1 MTAPSEKLL
10 NGGVDAVT
18 DHFRFCE
25 LPHTSNNNN
34 NQDFNNLDCNTHSP
48 PPATMV
54 RISTTLLV
62 VTAALLLP
70 DSVVAHG
77 VHPVH
82 ARTPDRLEQ
91 RRLFMAEGKR
101 SLKDCANSEASRRLQ
116 ERTVAR
122 RAAKADSLRAERRQR
137 RRLDVDTVV
146 ATSHKSNLT
155 GLTIDTDASELF
167 GGDVKCI
174 LEPEVTQGPY
184 YVNGEL
190 VRSDIR
196 EEEEGV
202 DLYAEIQIID
212 VNTCEPVEGLY
223 LDFWHCNATGVYSG
237 IVASGNGDSSDTT
250 NIDKTFLRG
259 LTPTDEDGVAS
270 YTSIF
275 PGHYTSRATHIH
287 IIGTYNGTLLENN
300 TYSGGYASHV
310 GQLFFDQDLISEVE
324 LTAPYSTNTQE
335 VTTNA
340 NDKILSE
347 EAAEDFD
354 PFFEYVL
361 LGDSVSDG
369 VLAWIS
375 VGVDMTRA
383 QTITAAGTLTS
394 DGGVMAESTSTMG
407 GGGGMGPGSGMG
419 GFGGGSGMG
428 GFPGSVGGPEGS
440 FEAASSEADVTQST
454 TTGATQS
461 TTSGSVEAEA
471 SDPSCNV
478 RRYR

>member
-1 MTAPSEKLL
+1 
-10 NGGVDAVT
+10 
-18 DHFRFCE
+18 
-25 LPHTSNNNN
+25 
-34 NQDFNNLDCNTHSP
+34 
-48 PPATMV
+48 
-54 RISTTLLV
+54 
-62 VTAALLLP
+62 
-70 DSVVAHG
+70 
-77 VHPVH
+77 
-82 ARTPDRLEQ
+82 
-91 RRLFMAEGKR
+91 MAEGKR
-101 SLKDCANSEASRRLQ
+101 SLKDCANSDASRRLQ
-116 ERTVAR
+116 ERAVAR
-122 RAAKADSLRAERRQR
+122 RAAKADSIRAERRQR
-137 RRLDVDTVV
+137 QRRLDLDTVL

-155 GLTIDTDASELF
+155 GLTADTNSSELF
-167 GGDVKCI
+167 GDDVKCI

-196 EEEEGV
+196 EDQEGV
-202 DLYAEIQIID
+202 DLYAEIQIVD

-250 NIDKTFLRG
+250 NLDKTFLRG

-335 VTTNA
+335 LTTNA
-340 NDKILSE
+340 DDSILSE

-354 PFFEYVL
+354 PVFEYVL

-383 QTITAAGTLTS
+383 QTITAAGTLTA
-394 DGGVMAESTSTMG
+394 DGGVMADSTSTTTG
-407 GGGGMGPGSGMG
+407 GAGGM
-419 GFGGGSGMG
+419 GGGSGVG
-428 GFPGSVGGPEGS
+428 GFGGSVGGPGS
-440 FEAASSEADVTQST
+440 GPANGFAGSAATL
-454 TTGATQS
+454 
-461 TTSGSVEAEA
+461 SGSSA
-471 SDPSCNV
+471 
-478 RRYR
+478 

>member
-1 MTAPSEKLL
+1 MVHSSLALL
-10 NGGVDAVT
+10 AVT
-18 DHFRFCE
+18 AV
-25 LPHTSNNNN
+25 L
-34 NQDFNNLDCNTHSP
+34 
-48 PPATMV
+48 
-54 RISTTLLV
+54 
-62 VTAALLLP
+62 AALNLP
-70 DSVVAHG
+70 DSASAHG
-77 VHPVH
+77 GQPAH
-82 ARTPDRLEQ
+82 ARTPERLEQ

-101 SLKDCANSEASRRLQ
+101 SLKDCANSDTSRRLQ
-116 ERTVAR
+116 ERAVAR

-137 RRLDVDTVV
+137 RRLDLDTVL

-155 GLTIDTDASELF
+155 GLTANTNASELF
-167 GGDVKCI
+167 GDDVKCI

-196 EEEEGV
+196 EDQEGV
-202 DLYAEIQIID
+202 DLYAEIQVID

-250 NIDKTFLRG
+250 NVDKTFLRG
-259 LTPTDEDGVAS
+259 LTPTDDDGVAS
-270 YTSIF
+270 YTSKF

-340 NDKILSE
+340 DDSILSE

-383 QTITAAGTLTS
+383 QTITAAGTLTA
-394 DGGVMAESTSTMG
+394 DGGVMADSTSTTMG
-407 GGGGMGPGSGMG
+407 GGMGGGSGMG

-428 GFPGSVGGPEGS
+428 GFGGSVGGPDS
-440 FEAASSEADVTQST
+440 VSASSSA
-454 TTGATQS
+454 
-461 TTSGSVEAEA
+461 
-471 SDPSCNV
+471 
-478 RRYR
+478 

>member
-1 MTAPSEKLL
+1 
-10 NGGVDAVT
+10 
-18 DHFRFCE
+18 
-25 LPHTSNNNN
+25 
-34 NQDFNNLDCNTHSP
+34 
-48 PPATMV
+48 MV
-54 RISTTLLV
+54 RIS
-62 VTAALLLP
+62 AALLAATAAVAAMTLP
-70 DSVVAHG
+70 DVVSAHG
-77 VHPVH
+77 GL
-82 ARTPDRLEQ
+82 RQLGRLTP
-91 RRLFMAEGKR
+91 
-101 SLKDCANSEASRRLQ
+101 LQ
-116 ERTVAR
+116 ERAVAR
-122 RAAKADSLRAERRQR
+122 RAAKADSIRAERRQR
-137 RRLDVDTVV
+137 RRLDLDTVV

-155 GLTIDTDASELF
+155 GLTADTNSSELF
-167 GGDVKCI
+167 GDDVKCI

-196 EEEEGV
+196 EDQEGV

-237 IVASGNGDSSDTT
+237 IVASGNGDSSDTA
-250 NIDKTFLRG
+250 NLDKTFLRG

-335 VTTNA
+335 LTTNA
-340 NDKILSE
+340 DDSILSE

-354 PFFEYVL
+354 PVFEYVL

-383 QTITAAGTLTS
+383 QTITATGTLTA
-394 DGGVMAESTSTMG
+394 DGGVMADSTSTTTGGAGGMG
-407 GGGGMGPGSGMG
+407 GGS

-428 GFPGSVGGPEGS
+428 GFGGSVGGPEGS
-440 FEAASSEADVTQST
+440 VGVASSGSSQT
-454 TTGATQS
+454 TTTTTAVATE
-461 TTSGSVEAEA
+461 TTTSSSGSVAAEA
-471 SDPSCNV
+471 TDSSCNV
-478 RRYR
+478 RLRR

>member
-1 MTAPSEKLL
+1 MARI
-10 NGGVDAVT
+10 
-18 DHFRFCE
+18 F
-25 LPHTSNNNN
+25 TS
-34 NQDFNNLDCNTHSP
+34 
-48 PPATMV
+48 
-54 RISTTLLV
+54 LLV
-62 VTAALLLP
+62 VTAAIAGLMLP
-70 DSVVAHG
+70 DSVDAHG
-77 VHPVH
+77 GQSVH
-82 ARTPDRLEQ
+82 ARTPERLAQ
-91 RRLFMAEGKR
+91 RRLFMSESKR

-116 ERTVAR
+116 ERAVAR

-137 RRLDVDTVV
+137 RRLDVDT
-146 ATSHKSNLT
+146 
-155 GLTIDTDASELF
+155 LF
-167 GGDVKCI
+167 GDDVKCI

-190 VRSDIR
+190 IRSDIR
-196 EEEEGV
+196 EDQEGV
-202 DLYAEIQIID
+202 DLYAEVQIID
-212 VNTCEPVEGLY
+212 VNTCEPVQGLY
-223 LDFWHCNATGVYSG
+223 LDFWHCNTTGVYSG

-250 NIDKTFLRG
+250 NVDKTFLRG

-287 IIGTYNGTLLENN
+287 ILGTYNGTLLENN

-335 VTTNA
+335 VTA
-340 NDKILSE
+340 NGDDSILSE

-383 QTITAAGTLTS
+383 QTITAAGTLTA
-394 DGGVMAESTSTMG
+394 DGGVMADSTSTTTG
-407 GGGGMGPGSGMG
+407 GNGGGMAPGSGMG
-419 GFGGGSGMG
+419 GFD
-428 GFPGSVGGPEGS
+428 GSVGGPS
-440 FEAASSEADVTQST
+440 DVSM
-454 TTGATQS
+454 
-461 TTSGSVEAEA
+461 GSV
-471 SDPSCNV
+471 
-478 RRYR
+478 

>member
-1 MTAPSEKLL
+1 MVHLTTTVLITTMAL
-10 NGGVDAVT
+10 AV
-18 DHFRFCE
+18 
-25 LPHTSNNNN
+25 LS
-34 NQDFNNLDCNTHSP
+34 
-48 PPATMV
+48 
-54 RISTTLLV
+54 
-62 VTAALLLP
+62 LP
-70 DSVVAHG
+70 DIATAHG
-77 VHPVH
+77 GQPAHDQSPE
-82 ARTPDRLEQ
+82 RLEQ
-91 RRLFMAEGKR
+91 RRLFMNQGMR
-101 SLKDCANSEASRRLQ
+101 SLKDCANSDASRRLK
-116 ERTVAR
+116 ERAVAR
-122 RAAKADSLRAERRQR
+122 RLAKAESIRAERRQR
-137 RRLDVDTVV
+137 RRLDLDTVL

-155 GLTIDTDASELF
+155 GLTNETDASELF
-167 GGDVKCI
+167 GDDVKCI

-196 EEEEGV
+196 EDQQGV

-250 NIDKTFLRG
+250 NVDKTFLRG

-275 PGHYTSRATHIH
+275 PGHYTSRATHMH

-310 GQLFFDQDLISEVE
+310 GQLFFDQDLITEVE
-324 LTAPYSTNTQE
+324 ATAPYSTNTQE
-335 VTTNA
+335 LTTNA
-340 NDKILSE
+340 DDSILSE

-394 DGGVMAESTSTMG
+394 DGGVMADSTSTTT
-407 GGGGMGPGSGMG
+407 GGMNGGSGMG
-419 GFGGGSGMG
+419 GFGGSFG
-428 GFPGSVGGPEGS
+428 GPNGVSVGSVAGSKGPS
-440 FEAASSEADVTQST
+440 A
-454 TTGATQS
+454 
-461 TTSGSVEAEA
+461 
-471 SDPSCNV
+471 
-478 RRYR
+478 

>member
-1 MTAPSEKLL
+1 
-10 NGGVDAVT
+10 
-18 DHFRFCE
+18 
-25 LPHTSNNNN
+25 
-34 NQDFNNLDCNTHSP
+34 
-48 PPATMV
+48 MV
-54 RISTTLLV
+54 RISAALV
-62 VTAALLLP
+62 AATAALAAITLP
-70 DSVVAHG
+70 DAASAHG
-77 VHPVH
+77 GQPAH
-82 ARTPDRLEQ
+82 ARTPERLQQ

-101 SLKDCANSEASRRLQ
+101 SLKDCANSDASRRLQ
-116 ERTVAR
+116 ERAVAR
-122 RAAKADSLRAERRQR
+122 RAAKADSIRAERRQR
-137 RRLDVDTVV
+137 QRRLDLDTVL

-155 GLTIDTDASELF
+155 GLTADTNSSELF
-167 GGDVKCI
+167 GDDVKCI

-184 YVNGEL
+184 YVNGEP

-196 EEEEGV
+196 EDQEGV
-202 DLYAEIQIID
+202 DLYAEIQIVD

-250 NIDKTFLRG
+250 NLDKTFLRG

-335 VTTNA
+335 LTTNA
-340 NDKILSE
+340 DDSILSE

-354 PFFEYVL
+354 PVFEYVL

-383 QTITAAGTLTS
+383 QTITAAGTLTA
-394 DGGVMAESTSTMG
+394 DGGVMADSTSTTTG
-407 GGGGMGPGSGMG
+407 GAGGM
-419 GFGGGSGMG
+419 GGGSGVG
-428 GFPGSVGGPEGS
+428 GFGGSVGGPGS
-440 FEAASSEADVTQST
+440 GPANGFAGSAATL
-454 TTGATQS
+454 
-461 TTSGSVEAEA
+461 SGSSA
-471 SDPSCNV
+471 
-478 RRYR
+478 

>member
-1 MTAPSEKLL
+1 
-10 NGGVDAVT
+10 
-18 DHFRFCE
+18 
-25 LPHTSNNNN
+25 
-34 NQDFNNLDCNTHSP
+34 
-48 PPATMV
+48 MV
-54 RISTTLLV
+54 RISTNFLA
-62 VTAALLLP
+62 VTAALAVLTLP
-70 DSVVAHG
+70 DSVDAHG
-77 VHPVH
+77 GQSVH
-82 ARTPDRLEQ
+82 ARTPERLAQ
-91 RRLFMAEGKR
+91 RRLFMSESKR

-116 ERTVAR
+116 ERAVAR
-122 RAAKADSLRAERRQR
+122 RAVKADSLRAERRQR
-137 RRLDVDTVV
+137 RRLDLDTVL
-146 ATSHKSNLT
+146 ATNHKSNLT
-155 GLTIDTDASELF
+155 GLTNETSPSELF
-167 GGDVKCI
+167 GDDVKCI

-190 VRSDIR
+190 IRSDIR
-196 EEEEGV
+196 EDQEGV
-202 DLYAEIQIID
+202 DLYAEVQIID
-212 VNTCEPVEGLY
+212 VNTCEPVQGLY

-250 NIDKTFLRG
+250 NVDKTFLRG

-287 IIGTYNGTLLENN
+287 ILGTYNGTLLENN

-335 VTTNA
+335 VTA
-340 NDKILSE
+340 NGDDSILSE

-383 QTITAAGTLTS
+383 QTITAAGTLTA
-394 DGGVMAESTSTMG
+394 DGGVMSESTNAMG

-419 GFGGGSGMG
+419 GTAPGSGMG
-428 GFPGSVGGPEGS
+428 GFGGSVGGPEGS
-440 FEAASSEADVTQST
+440 FNAASSETDVTQST
-454 TTGATQS
+454 TTGVTQS
-461 TTSGSVEAEA
+461 TTSGSVAAEA
-471 SDPSCNV
+471 SDPACSV
-478 RRYR
+478 RRNL